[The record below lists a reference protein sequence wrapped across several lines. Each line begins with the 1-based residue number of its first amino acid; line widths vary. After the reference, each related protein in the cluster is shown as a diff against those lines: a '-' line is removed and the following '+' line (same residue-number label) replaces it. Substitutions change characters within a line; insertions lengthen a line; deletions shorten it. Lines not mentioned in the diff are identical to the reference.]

1 MDHFRYDDG
10 RLLCEDLPVREIA
23 ERFGTPTFIY
33 SQATLVEHYDR
44 LKAAF
49 GELDPLICYSVKSSG
64 NIHLCRLLAERGA
77 GMDVVSGWELERA
90 FLAGCPMDKIVY
102 AGVGKTDA
110 EIMAALDGRHALL
123 RRGEAERSAAAGKL
137 RDGEMERLRVDGAH
151 GDAGFAPIPD
161 SSGRG
166 AIGYF
171 NIESEPEFENIAAIA
186 RRLGIR
192 TRGALRVNPDVDP
205 KTHVYTSTGKK
216 ETKFGVDIE
225 RALAFFERYG
235 RDEFLSL
242 DAIHLHIGSPI
253 YSTEPYIAAIHKTL
267 ELIDTLEKRGYRI
280 NALDLGGGFGADYES
295 DTSPLAADYAAAIV
309 PLLKERMLGSESRP
323 TRMRLILEPGRTI
336 SANAGLL
343 LMRVLYVK
351 QGGSRQFVICD
362 GGMNNL
368 IRPALYGSF
377 HFIWPAEVEARFV
390 PPRRAEKLDLPG
402 LETCDIVGPIC
413 ESGDFL
419 AKERRLPPVKRG
431 DLIAVYTA
439 GAYAMAMAS
448 NYNSQPMPAEVL
460 VSGGEARLIRRRQD
474 LQDLVG
480 PELDIT

>member
-1 MDHFRYDDG
+1 MDDFRYQNG
-10 RLLCEDLPVREIA
+10 RLHCEDLPISQIA
-23 ERFGTPTFIY
+23 ERFGTPTYTY
-33 SQATLVEHYDR
+33 SQKTLLDHYDR

-49 GELDPLICYSVKSSG
+49 AELDPLICYSVKSSG
-64 NIHLCRLLAERGA
+64 NIHLCRLLAECGA

-90 FLAGCPMDKIVY
+90 FLAGCAMEKVVY

-110 EIMAALDGRHALL
+110 EIMAALDGRYSLL
-123 RRGEAERSAAAGKL
+123 SDERAQLFGAGCPDPAARG
-137 RDGEMERLRVDGAH
+137 
-151 GDAGFAPIPD
+151 P
-161 SSGRG
+161 
-166 AIGYF
+166 IGYF
-171 NIESEPEFENIAAIA
+171 NIESEPEFENVAAIA
-186 RRLGIR
+186 RRHGVR

-235 RDEFLSL
+235 RDEFLKL

-267 ELIDTLEKRGYRI
+267 ELIDTLEARGYRI
-280 NALDLGGGFGADYES
+280 NALDLGGGFGADYET
-295 DTSPLAADYAAAIV
+295 DASPVAADYAAAII
-309 PLLKERMLGSESRP
+309 PLLRDRVRNG
-323 TRMRLILEPGRTI
+323 MRLILEPGRTI

-351 QGGSRQFVICD
+351 QGGRKQFVICD
-362 GGMNNL
+362 GGMNDL

-377 HFIWPAEVEARFV
+377 HFIWPAEVEPQFV
-390 PPRRAEKLDLPG
+390 PPRRAEHLDLPG

-419 AKERRLPPVKRG
+419 AKERRLPPMKSG
-431 DLIAVYTA
+431 DLVAVYTA
-439 GAYAMAMAS
+439 GAYGMVMAS
-448 NYNSQPMPAEVL
+448 NYNAQPMPAEVL
-460 VSGGEARLIRRRQD
+460 VNGSKARLIRRRQHMP
-474 LQDLVG
+474 DLVG
-480 PELDIT
+480 PELDAAGHD